1 MVIKR
6 NDGTTLAEVWLQESS
21 NVNEEIMGEHTA
33 QLDFLSRY
41 PVDLEIGDY
50 IEHEG
55 YIYTLRH
62 KESVTKR
69 ETSLG
74 WDYSVVMYS
83 ARYELQ
89 DVPFFISDQPEYL
102 KNGDTYTGTASD
114 WLALIMK
121 NMNREIRGWSAGSC
135 IESEWITID
144 FKDKQCSDVLD
155 ELCAQL
161 DTEWQVIG
169 RTLSIG
175 RVEYPS
181 NGLTFSQGEGGGF
194 KELKLSSSNQER
206 PVTVLYPYGSDKN
219 LPENYG
225 ADYLLLPGGQKVL
238 EKNTEKYGRCGVKMQ
253 FDVYPKGEFEVTSVI
268 DELTF
273 TATGIDFDIA
283 ACLIPDT
290 EVTVSFQSGALA
302 GYDLAIAEDGWDN
315 ATKTIKVLQN
325 EEENAMKVPGDI
337 NFAVGDRFALF
348 NLRMPQSYVDKAEQE
363 LEQKAQAW
371 LDKKAE
377 KEVRLSAKCDDIL
390 FKQNKI
396 SVRCGQMVHILSLE
410 LDLDK
415 EIRVT
420 KVKRYIEN
428 DQPTYRYE
436 LTLSDF
442 LDTNGFKEL
451 VKEVEDMP
459 DEIKS
464 QTKGVKEYTRRGFRD
479 VMETFDMMFDPEG
492 SYFQD
497 KIKPLAVHTAQVV
510 VGTNSQQFDL
520 IGVTFQPNKDGDP
533 NLFGSKAG
541 KLTHFTIDETAIRE
555 WTIAESLW
563 TLNGSYPYYVYAK
576 CSRTGTTGTIL
587 CSTSPI
593 KLEDDPDYYHFWIG
607 VLNTPWDGAR
617 SFQPNYGFTE
627 ITGQY
632 ITTGT
637 IKDKSGQSYFDLT
650 NNKFRIGGEQ
660 GSLDWNVTKKDQL
673 TLKGCLYQ
681 SPAGVVDYP
690 EVDRGL
696 YSSSLVYYP
705 GDKVYY
711 KGNVYKCIQQ
721 TDAGIV
727 PTNTTYWKMLVSKG
741 DDSYTYSINPDVK
754 NIALDANGNATPS
767 SYTCTCYKNG
777 QGTRTTETAKW
788 YAYRSNDNTNWGTAY
803 AKQETY
809 SSSFSVT
816 VSSDYKYYKIEAQ
829 PYEDIKCYSFAF
841 IVEDGEAGP
850 QGLQGPATPFRGLYD
865 SNKTYYGN
873 TSRTDIVYLQDSDG
887 NKTFYRAR
895 TDAPESS
902 FYGASPT
909 NTDYWV
915 QFGAQFDNI
924 ATDLLLSRKILASEI
939 ECDNLSS
946 LSAKI
951 GGFKIGDTYLNS
963 DNGCYFRT
971 YSGTVGAYIGAQK
984 MILDEVSRDV
994 SVSGTGAFF
1003 NSAYCNTLYVFE
1015 QVNGNLTLNGNF
1027 YNNGG
1032 IYSTGYTW
1040 PFLWLGS
1047 STSSGI
1053 GVVNK
1058 NNLHYFVRGDTN
1070 TNVANIDSSGNLVQ
1084 GSDLRKKILL
1094 DTFALTLED
1103 IEGINLYK
1111 YRWKYS
1117 EEDISE
1123 PTVGVVA
1130 QYINS
1135 NERLK
1140 QFVSY
1145 DSEYDEYG
1153 VSYTKLAL
1161 SIAVGG
1167 TQALHAKV
1175 KALEDRIAALEAL
1188 IKEGAS

>member
-6 NDGTTLAEVWLQESS
+6 KDGTTLAEVWLQESS

-41 PVDLEIGDY
+41 PIDLEIGDY

-89 DVPFFISDQPEYL
+89 DVPFFLTDQPEYL
-102 KNGDTYTGTASD
+102 KNGDYYTGTASD
-114 WLALIMK
+114 WLALIVK
-121 NMNREIRGWSAGSC
+121 NMNREISGWSAGSC

-144 FKDKQCSDVLD
+144 FKDKQCADVLD

-161 DTEWQVIG
+161 DTEWEVIG

-194 KELKLSSSNQER
+194 KELKLSSSDQER
-206 PVTVLYPYGSDKN
+206 PVTVLYPYGQDKN
-219 LPENYG
+219 LPEGYG
-225 ADYLLLPGGQKVL
+225 ADYLLLPGGKKAL
-238 EKNTEKYGRCGVKMQ
+238 EKNTEKYGRCGAKVQ

-273 TATGIDFDIA
+273 TAMGIDFDISS
-283 ACLIPDT
+283 CLIPDT

-315 ATKTIKVLQN
+315 STKTIKVLQN
-325 EEENAMKVPGDI
+325 EEENALLVPGDLHI
-337 NFAVGDRFALF
+337 AVGDRFTLF
-348 NLRMPQSYVDKAEQE
+348 NIRMPQSYVDKAEQE

-371 LDKKAE
+371 LGKKSE

-396 SVRCGQMVHILSLE
+396 SVRCGQMVRILSLE

-533 NLFGSKAG
+533 NLFGSTTG

-576 CSRTGTTGTIL
+576 CSRTGTEGTIL
-587 CSTSPI
+587 CSTAPI

-632 ITTGT
+632 ITTGV
-637 IKDKSGQSYFDLT
+637 IKSKNANVVIDLNKGTLTAKEFSFYVGNDEVINKINISEEGIKINANRVDITGAVTLTSFSSDLLNSWNALSKQSSDASSEASEAMQKAIAAYNNANTALSDASSAWDKAIAAASDASTALSNAATAKSDAAKAISNAAAAVQQAGSV
-650 NNKFRIGGEQ
+650 Q
-660 GSLDWNVTKKDQL
+660 G
-673 TLKGCLYQ
+673 
-681 SPAGVVDYP
+681 
-690 EVDRGL
+690 
-696 YSSSLVYYP
+696 
-705 GDKVYY
+705 
-711 KGNVYKCIQQ
+711 
-721 TDAGIV
+721 
-727 PTNTTYWKMLVSKG
+727 
-741 DDSYTYSINPDVK
+741 
-754 NIALDANGNATPS
+754 ALDNLPAWSKEATM
-767 SYTCTCYKNG
+767 
-777 QGTRTTETAKW
+777 
-788 YAYRSNDNTNWGTAY
+788 
-803 AKQETY
+803 
-809 SSSFSVT
+809 
-816 VSSDYKYYKIEAQ
+816 IEAL
-829 PYEDIKCYSFAF
+829 ESETIF
-841 IVEDGEAGP
+841 IDG
-850 QGLQGPATPFRGLYD
+850 YI
-865 SNKTYYGN
+865 N
-873 TSRTDIVYLQDSDG
+873 TSRIDTSVLFAKMIIS
-887 NKTFYRAR
+887 N
-895 TDAPESS
+895 
-902 FYGASPT
+902 GAT
-909 NTDYWV
+909 
-915 QFGAQFDNI
+915 
-924 ATDLLLSRKILASEI
+924 
-939 ECDNLSS
+939 
-946 LSAKI
+946 I
-951 GGFKIGDTYLNS
+951 GGFSVGEYWLSGNNYAGIDTRGSYGIAKMGDCTQYGHNVSFCSTSASFGTVYVYSDLYLDENCSFNIGDKRTF
-963 DNGCYFRT
+963 NGH
-971 YSGTVGAYIGAQK
+971 
-984 MILDEVSRDV
+984 MH
-994 SVSGTGAFF
+994 
-1003 NSAYCNTLYVFE
+1003 
-1015 QVNGNLTLNGNF
+1015 LNGNF

-1032 IYSTGYTW
+1032 IYSTGYDW

-1047 STSSGI
+1047 STVSGI
-1053 GVVNK
+1053 GIVNK
-1058 NNLHYFVRGDTN
+1058 DNQHYFVRGNTS
-1070 TNVANIDSSGNLVQ
+1070 TNVAYINSSGEFKS

-1103 IEGINLYK
+1103 IDGINLYK

-1161 SIAVGG
+1161 SVAVGG

>member
-1 MVIKR
+1 MIIKR
-6 NDGTTLAEVWLQESS
+6 KDGTTLAEVWLQDSS
-21 NVNEEIMGEHTA
+21 CVNEEIMGEHTA
-33 QLDFLSRY
+33 QIDFLSRY
-41 PVDLEIGDY
+41 PIDLEIGDY

-89 DVPFFISDQPEYL
+89 DVPFFLTDEPEYL
-102 KNGDTYTGTASD
+102 KNGDYYTGTASD
-114 WLALIMK
+114 WLQLIIK
-121 NMNREIRGWSAGSC
+121 NMNREISGWTAGSC
-135 IESEWITID
+135 VESEWITIS
-144 FKDKQCSDVLD
+144 FKDRQCSDVLD
-155 ELCAQL
+155 DLCAQL

-181 NGLTFSQGEGGGF
+181 NGLTFSQGKGGGF

-225 ADYLLLPGGQKVL
+225 ADYLLLPGGEKVL
-238 EKNTEKYGRCGVKMQ
+238 EKNTEKYGRCGAKVQ
-253 FDVYPKGEFEVTSVI
+253 FEVYPKGEFTVTSVI
-268 DELTF
+268 DDLTF
-273 TATGIDFDIA
+273 TAEGIDFDIA

-290 EVTVSFQSGALA
+290 EVTVSFQSGSLA
-302 GYDLAIAEDGWDN
+302 GYDLYIAEDGWDN
-315 ATKTIKVLQN
+315 STKTIKVLQN
-325 EEENAMKVPGDI
+325 EEENALKVPGDI
-337 NFAVGDRFALF
+337 HISVGDRFALF
-348 NLRMPQSYVDKAEQE
+348 NLRMPQSYVDNAEEELKQKAE
-363 LEQKAQAW
+363 AW
-371 LDKKAE
+371 LTKKSE
-377 KEVRLSAKCDDIL
+377 KEVRLTAKCDDIL

-396 SVRCGQMVHILSLE
+396 SVRCGQMVRILSLE
-410 LDLDK
+410 LGLDK

-533 NLFGSKAG
+533 NLFGSTAG

-576 CSRTGTTGTIL
+576 CSRTGTDGTIL
-587 CSTSPI
+587 CSTAPI

-632 ITTGT
+632 ITTGV
-637 IKDKSGQSYFDLT
+637 IKSKNANVVIDLNKGTLTANEFSFYVGNDEVINKINISEEGIKINANRVDITGAVTLTSFSSDLLNSWNALSKQSSDASSEASDAMQKAIEAY
-650 NNKFRIGGEQ
+650 NNANTALSDASSAWNKAIAAASDASTALSNAATAKDNAAKAISDAAAAVQ
-660 GSLDWNVTKKDQL
+660 KAGSVE
-673 TLKGCLYQ
+673 G
-681 SPAGVVDYP
+681 
-690 EVDRGL
+690 
-696 YSSSLVYYP
+696 
-705 GDKVYY
+705 
-711 KGNVYKCIQQ
+711 
-721 TDAGIV
+721 
-727 PTNTTYWKMLVSKG
+727 
-741 DDSYTYSINPDVK
+741 
-754 NIALDANGNATPS
+754 ALDDLPAWSKEATMIKALES
-767 SYTCTCYKNG
+767 
-777 QGTRTTETAKW
+777 ETI
-788 YAYRSNDNTNWGTAY
+788 
-803 AKQETY
+803 
-809 SSSFSVT
+809 FV
-816 VSSDYKYYKIEAQ
+816 
-829 PYEDIKCYSFAF
+829 
-841 IVEDGEAGP
+841 DG
-850 QGLQGPATPFRGLYD
+850 YI
-865 SNKTYYGN
+865 N
-873 TSRTDIVYLQDSDG
+873 TSRIDTSVLFAKMVISNG
-887 NKTFYRAR
+887 
-895 TDAPESS
+895 
-902 FYGASPT
+902 
-909 NTDYWV
+909 
-915 QFGAQFDNI
+915 
-924 ATDLLLSRKILASEI
+924 
-939 ECDNLSS
+939 
-946 LSAKI
+946 AKI
-951 GGFKIGDTYLNS
+951 GGFSVGQYWLSGNNYAGIDTRGSYGIAKMGDCTQYGHNVSFCSTSASIG
-963 DNGCYFRT
+963 
-971 YSGTVGAYIGAQK
+971 
-984 MILDEVSRDV
+984 
-994 SVSGTGAFF
+994 
-1003 NSAYCNTLYVFE
+1003 TLYVAEDLYIAENCSINIGDKRTF
-1015 QVNGNLTLNGNF
+1015 NGHMHLNGNF

-1047 STSSGI
+1047 STASGI
-1053 GVVNK
+1053 GIVNK
-1058 NNLHYFVRGDTN
+1058 NNLHYFVRGNTG

-1103 IEGINLYK
+1103 IDSINLYK

-1117 EEDISE
+1117 EKDISE

-1135 NERLK
+1135 NDRLK
-1140 QFVSY
+1140 QFVNY

-1161 SIAVGG
+1161 SVAVGG

-1175 KALEDRIAALEAL
+1175 KALEERIEALE
-1188 IKEGAS
+1188 K

>member
-6 NDGTTLAEVWLQESS
+6 KDGTTLAEVWLQDSS
-21 NVNEEIMGEHTA
+21 CVNEEIMGEHTA
-33 QLDFLSRY
+33 QIDFLPRY
-41 PVDLEIGDY
+41 PIDLEIGDY

-74 WDYSVVMYS
+74 WDYSVLMYS

-89 DVPFFISDQPEYL
+89 DVPFFLTDQPDYL
-102 KNGDTYTGTASD
+102 KNGDYYTGTASD
-114 WLALIMK
+114 WLNLIIR
-121 NMNREIRGWSAGSC
+121 NMNREISGWSAGSC
-135 IESEWITID
+135 VESEWITIS
-144 FKDKQCSDVLD
+144 FKDRQCSDVLD

-225 ADYLLLPGGQKVL
+225 ADYLLLPGGEKVL
-238 EKNTEKYGRCGVKMQ
+238 EKNTEKYGRCGAKVQ
-253 FDVYPKGEFEVTSVI
+253 FEVYPKGEFTVTSVI
-268 DELTF
+268 DDLTF
-273 TATGIDFDIA
+273 TAEGIDFDIA

-302 GYDLAIAEDGWDN
+302 GYDLYIAEDGWDN
-315 ATKTIKVLQN
+315 STKTIKVLQN
-325 EEENAMKVPGDI
+325 EEENALKVPGDI
-337 NFAVGDRFALF
+337 HISVGDRFALF
-348 NLRMPQSYVDKAEQE
+348 NLRMPEAYVTKAEEE
-363 LEQKAQAW
+363 LKQKAEAW
-371 LDKKAE
+371 LAKNSE

-390 FKQNKI
+390 FKQNSI
-396 SVRCGQMVHILSLE
+396 SVRCGQMVRILSLE

-533 NLFGSKAG
+533 NLFGSTAG

-576 CSRTGTTGTIL
+576 CSRTGTDGTIL
-587 CSTSPI
+587 CSTAPI

-632 ITTGT
+632 ITTGV
-637 IKDKSGQSYFDLT
+637 IKDKTGNSYFDLT
-650 NNKFRIGGEQ
+650 NNKFRIGGQQ
-660 GSLDWNVTKKDQL
+660 GSLDWNVIKEDQL
-673 TLKGCLYQ
+673 TLRGCLYQ
-681 SPAGVVDYP
+681 SPAGDVDYP
-690 EVDRGL
+690 EVDRGA
-696 YSSSLVYYP
+696 YSDTVVYYP
-705 GDKVYY
+705 GDKVSYD
-711 KGNVYKCIQQ
+711 GNVYKCIKQ
-721 TDAGIV
+721 TTAGIA
-727 PTNTTYWKMLVSKG
+727 PTNETYWKVLVTKG
-741 DDSYTYSINPDVK
+741 
-754 NIALDANGNATPS
+754 A
-767 SYTCTCYKNG
+767 
-777 QGTRTTETAKW
+777 
-788 YAYRSNDNTNWGTAY
+788 
-803 AKQETY
+803 
-809 SSSFSVT
+809 
-816 VSSDYKYYKIEAQ
+816 
-829 PYEDIKCYSFAF
+829 
-841 IVEDGEAGP
+841 DGSPGSPGAPGA

-865 SNKTYYGN
+865 SEKIYYCN
-873 TSRTDIVYLQDSDG
+873 EDRTDIVYILDSKG
-887 NKTFYRAR
+887 NKIFYIAR
-895 TDAPESS
+895 TDAPAIDMR
-902 FYGASPT
+902 GKHPV
-909 NTDYWV
+909 DYPNFWK
-915 QFGAQFDNI
+915 QFGAQFESV
-924 ATDLLLSRKILASEI
+924 ATDLLLSRKILAGEIDTSELTVYGAQNI
-939 ECDNLSS
+939 GNFTWESSSSILSGSGRIVINGGSAGGQVIVGDNFNYNRWANLYADKVNIGEVWFNGYVHFLSDIRDGCLVLASEGS
-946 LSAKI
+946 LAIKI
-951 GGFKIGDTYLNS
+951 GGEGEKGNGIWGMKGSSTIGNLYLNS
-963 DNGCYFRT
+963 
-971 YSGTVGAYIGAQK
+971 GAPSTAFVKITNWDQTSASDIRIKNIFYDVPNVLDKLEGISAFYYTFK
-984 MILDEVSRDV
+984 EDEDKILK
-994 SVSGTGAFF
+994 
-1003 NSAYCNTLYVFE
+1003 
-1015 QVNGNLTLNGNF
+1015 
-1027 YNNGG
+1027 
-1032 IYSTGYTW
+1032 
-1040 PFLWLGS
+1040 
-1047 STSSGI
+1047 I
-1053 GVVNK
+1053 GVSAQAVREVFPEAVTLITPDGYDAYYAVNY
-1058 NNLHYFVRGDTN
+1058 N
-1070 TNVANIDSSGNLVQ
+1070 Q
-1084 GSDLRKKILL
+1084 LL
-1094 DTFALTLED
+1094 TAVS
-1103 IEGINLYK
+1103 IN
-1111 YRWKYS
+1111 
-1117 EEDISE
+1117 
-1123 PTVGVVA
+1123 G
-1130 QYINS
+1130 
-1135 NERLK
+1135 LK
-1140 QFVSY
+1140 
-1145 DSEYDEYG
+1145 E
-1153 VSYTKLAL
+1153 
-1161 SIAVGG
+1161 
-1167 TQALHAKV
+1167 LHAKV
-1175 KALEDRIAALEAL
+1175 KALEERVKALE
-1188 IKEGAS
+1188 G